1 MNLLEQ
7 FDLRCKAQRAELIA
21 SNYQEIVGNIHNY
34 FDEQII
40 KNMKVVEI
48 VKFDYMTNVHETG
61 DQYMWVNFFDDK
73 KQMNKLEVIINSE
86 EIFILNDKQYSF
98 VSMELDI
105 EAIKVFS
112 KMCLKVFRRGYDKP
126 M

>member
-61 DQYMWVNFFDDK
+61 DQYMWVDFFDDK